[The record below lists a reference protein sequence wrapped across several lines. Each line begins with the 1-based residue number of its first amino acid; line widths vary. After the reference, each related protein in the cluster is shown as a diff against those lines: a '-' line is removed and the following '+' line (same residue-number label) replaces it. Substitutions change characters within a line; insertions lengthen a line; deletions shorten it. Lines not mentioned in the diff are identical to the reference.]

1 MWRTAMNRAEKR
13 RLLKKDK
20 KTNTVTYNLTQAQLD
35 AAIERGVRDKLNE
48 MKSRVTEDAVNTAMA
63 LTLVLPMKVLM
74 EHYWQNTYLKNLPEF
89 ADYLVNYY
97 EKWQNDEL
105 DIYKMKEELWE
116 YAGVRIEED
125 K

>member
-1 MWRTAMNRAEKR
+1 MNSAEKR

-35 AAIERGVRDKLNE
+35 AAIEKGVRSKLNE
-48 MKSRVTEDAVNTAMA
+48 MKDKVTEDAVNTAMA

-74 EHYWQNTYLKNLPEF
+74 EHYWQNNYIKNLPEF
-89 ADYLVNYY
+89 ADYLVEYY

-105 DIYKMKEELWE
+105 DILEMKKEIWE
-116 YAGVRIEED
+116 FAGVRIEKNE
-125 K
+125 

>member
-1 MWRTAMNRAEKR
+1 MNRAEKR

-35 AAIERGVRDKLNE
+35 AAIEKGVRSKLNE
-48 MKSRVTEDAVNTAMA
+48 MKDKVTEDAVNTAMA